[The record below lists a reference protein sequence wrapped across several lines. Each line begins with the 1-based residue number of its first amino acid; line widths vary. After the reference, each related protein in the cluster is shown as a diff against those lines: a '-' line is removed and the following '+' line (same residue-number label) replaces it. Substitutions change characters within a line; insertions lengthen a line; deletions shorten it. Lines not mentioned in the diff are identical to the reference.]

1 VKLDDILS
9 RLEGVEERGE
19 GWVARC
25 PAHDDDNP
33 SLSIGRGR
41 NGAVLLNCFGGCTFE
56 EVMDALEERESGVT
70 SVGTPDNPPMTVD
83 FRVVGKAEDGL
94 RWWAAKTKVPVEV
107 WEALGTEAYGT
118 GVKFLFEGF
127 NAFKYRKPPRPDGS
141 KDVGWAGDV
150 APPFWPVPPVEPEG
164 TEAWVV
170 EGESDCGTMRYAGA
184 QCFTTTKGSKG
195 VPTVAMFEELAT
207 RGITTITIVGDGD
220 SAGEEYMRRAAV
232 NAIAAGMHVKTV
244 ELRRLFDPFSG
255 MVDLNDAWKACLE
268 EAGGERASAQRL
280 FLERLESVTESYVT
294 ALRVLDGE
302 TALDWS
308 DQEVNWLVPDLIAPG
323 DKGIIIAAQKSY
335 KTWICLDLVRS
346 MLMLQPFMR
355 RPEWVPKR
363 PSRIGFV
370 EEEGSK
376 NAFGKRMSTLQIPRE
391 VWRDRFRLIHRSG
404 FRFTEPA
411 AVAELIQIVRTHEL
425 DVLILDPLQR
435 MIPGLDENSA
445 SEMAVVW
452 DAVADLHRAH
462 PDLVVL
468 LVHHAGKGKDAGWD
482 AARGSSRHAG
492 EVDFGIF
499 VQREKERG
507 HLKVRVDGRDIPEY
521 LGTGEYFTTRVEIDM
536 DDDPTKRRFV
546 LDATELEVT
555 VVEKPKDDAPK
566 PPSLAEAT
574 AARKRAGVY
583 EAVAGGLET
592 VAELVMQ
599 TGLTRTT
606 VQRILGE
613 LEKDGVVT
621 KLPAS
626 PGMATRYQTTLTER
640 STT

>member
-1 VKLDDILS
+1 VKLEEILE

-25 PAHDDDNP
+25 PAHEDDEP

-41 NGAVLLNCFGGCTFE
+41 NGTVLLNCFGGCSFQD
-56 EVMDALEERESGVT
+56 VIDALEERESGVT
-70 SVGTPDNPPMTVD
+70 SVAQEDDVPMTVD
-83 FRVVGKAEDGL
+83 FRVVGQGGGGL
-94 RWWAAKTKVPVEV
+94 RWWAQKTKVPVEV
-107 WEALGTEAYGT
+107 WEALGVEDEGT
-118 GVKFLFEGF
+118 GVAFTFEGF
-127 NAFKYRKPPRPDGS
+127 NARKLRKPP
-141 KDVGWAGDV
+141 KDISWRGDI
-150 APPFWPVPPVEPEG
+150 APPFWPVPPVELESD
-164 TEAWVV
+164 EAWVV
-170 EGESDCGTMRYAGA
+170 EGESDCGTMRYAGVQA
-184 QCFTTTKGSKG
+184 FATTKGSKG
-195 VPTVAMFEELAT
+195 VPTVAMFEELAS
-207 RGITTITIVGDGD
+207 RGIKSITVAGDGD
-220 SAGEEYMRRAAV
+220 SAGEEFMRRAAV

-268 EAGGERASAQRL
+268 EAGGERVGAQRL
-280 FLERLESVTESYVT
+280 FIERLESVTESYVT

-302 TALDWS
+302 SALDWA
-308 DQEVNWLVPDLIAPG
+308 DEEVNWLVPDLIAPG

-346 MLMLQPFMR
+346 MLMLKPFMM

-363 PSRIGFV
+363 ASRIGFV

-376 NAFGKRMSTLQIPRE
+376 HAFGKRMSTLQIPRE

-452 DAVADLHRAH
+452 DAIAELHRAH

-468 LVHHAGKGKDAGWD
+468 VVHHAGKGRDAGWD

-536 DDDPTKRRFV
+536 SDDPAQRKFV
-546 LDATELEVT
+546 LDATEVEIT
-555 VVEKPKDDAPK
+555 ITEKPKPEPEK

-574 AARKRAGVY
+574 AARKRAGVF
-583 EAVAGGLET
+583 EAIAGGCET
-592 VAELVMQ
+592 LTEIAAQ
-599 TGLTRTT
+599 TGLSRSTIRDIVGDLTR
-606 VQRILGE
+606 
-613 LEKDGVVT
+613 DGVVS
-621 KLPAS
+621 KMPAS
-626 PGMATRYQTTLTER
+626 PGMATRYQTER
-640 STT
+640 SQT